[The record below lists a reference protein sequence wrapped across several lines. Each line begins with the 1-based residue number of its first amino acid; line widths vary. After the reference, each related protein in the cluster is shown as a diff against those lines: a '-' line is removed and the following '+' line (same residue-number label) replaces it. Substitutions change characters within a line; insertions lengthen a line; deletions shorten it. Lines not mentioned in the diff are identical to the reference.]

1 MSSNP
6 DFDRWYAA
14 KSARFLVEPSHRLE
28 TFGNTLVNYHLVS
41 ELDDHPGK
49 VRIREGRLEA
59 HQPLVITPNF
69 SPLEIEGL
77 GDEAKA
83 YLEFLKENEK
93 NLRILQ
99 YGYHLKSDNFSE
111 QIVTDRLSVVT
122 ERVKD
127 EVVASNDKFAAV
139 VQCVDEPWDVALV
152 ELWLREVNRSAK
164 GNIDELQKN
173 GKLFCHG
180 KTDEDHCDCEPEG
193 RRRQDHDRREP
204 RRGAFGAQAGGP
216 GRGPRSAGACDAR
229 AGA

>member
-14 KSARFLVEPSHRLE
+14 KSARFLLEPSHRLE
-28 TFGNTLVNYHLVS
+28 TFGNTLVNYHLIS

-49 VRIREGRLEA
+49 IRVREGRLEA
-59 HQPLVITPNF
+59 HQPLVITPNL
-69 SPLEIEGL
+69 SPIETEGL
-77 GDEAKA
+77 GDEARA

-122 ERVKD
+122 ARVKD
-127 EVVASNDKFAAV
+127 EVIASHDQFAAV

-152 ELWLREVNRSAK
+152 ELWLREVRRRAR
-164 GNIDELQKN
+164 GHIDELQRS
-173 GKLFCHG
+173 GKLF
-180 KTDEDHCDCEPEG
+180 
-193 RRRQDHDRREP
+193 
-204 RRGAFGAQAGGP
+204 
-216 GRGPRSAGACDAR
+216 
-229 AGA
+229 

>member
-14 KSARFLVEPSHRLE
+14 KSARFLVEPTHRLE

-41 ELDDHPGK
+41 ELPDHPGK
-49 VRIREGRLEA
+49 VRVREGRLEA
-59 HQPLVITPNF
+59 HQPLVIAPHVADVEMDGF
-69 SPLEIEGL
+69 

-93 NLRILQ
+93 NLRILR
-99 YGYHLKSDNFSE
+99 YGYHLKSDKFSE

-127 EVVASNDKFAAV
+127 EVVATNDKFAAV

-152 ELWLREVNRSAK
+152 ELWLREVNRSAR
-164 GNIDELQKN
+164 GNIDELQKS
-173 GKLFCHG
+173 GKLF
-180 KTDEDHCDCEPEG
+180 
-193 RRRQDHDRREP
+193 
-204 RRGAFGAQAGGP
+204 
-216 GRGPRSAGACDAR
+216 
-229 AGA
+229 

>member
-28 TFGNTLVNYHLVS
+28 TFGNTLVNYHLIS
-41 ELDDHPGK
+41 ELPDHPGK
-49 VRIREGRLEA
+49 VRVREGRLEA
-59 HQPLVITPNF
+59 HQPIVIMPHVADVEMDGF
-69 SPLEIEGL
+69 

-127 EVVASNDKFAAV
+127 EVIASNDKFAAV

-173 GKLFCHG
+173 GKLF
-180 KTDEDHCDCEPEG
+180 
-193 RRRQDHDRREP
+193 
-204 RRGAFGAQAGGP
+204 
-216 GRGPRSAGACDAR
+216 
-229 AGA
+229 

>member
-41 ELDDHPGK
+41 ELPDHPGK
-49 VRIREGRLEA
+49 VRVREGRLEA
-59 HQPLVITPNF
+59 HQPLVITPHF
-69 SPLEIEGL
+69 AQIEAEGF

-83 YLEFLKENEK
+83 YLDFLKENEQH
-93 NLRILQ
+93 LRILQ
-99 YGYHLKSDNFSE
+99 YGYHLKSDKFSE

-127 EVVASNDKFAAV
+127 EVIASNDKFAAV

-152 ELWLREVNRSAK
+152 ELWLREVNRSAD
-164 GNIDELQKN
+164 GNIKELQQK
-173 GKLFCHG
+173 GKLF
-180 KTDEDHCDCEPEG
+180 
-193 RRRQDHDRREP
+193 
-204 RRGAFGAQAGGP
+204 
-216 GRGPRSAGACDAR
+216 
-229 AGA
+229 

>member
-41 ELDDHPGK
+41 ELPDHPGK
-49 VRIREGRLEA
+49 VRVREGRLEA
-59 HQPLVITPNF
+59 HQPLVITPHVADV
-69 SPLEIEGL
+69 EMEGF

-127 EVVASNDKFAAV
+127 EVIASNDKFAAV

-152 ELWLREVNRSAK
+152 ELWLREVNRSAG
-164 GNIDELQKN
+164 GNIKELQQK
-173 GKLFCHG
+173 GKLF
-180 KTDEDHCDCEPEG
+180 
-193 RRRQDHDRREP
+193 
-204 RRGAFGAQAGGP
+204 
-216 GRGPRSAGACDAR
+216 
-229 AGA
+229 

>member
-6 DFDRWYAA
+6 EFDRWYAA

-28 TFGNTLVNYHLVS
+28 TFGNTLVNYHLIS

-49 VRIREGRLEA
+49 IRVREGRLEA
-59 HQPLVITPNF
+59 HQPLVITPNLT
-69 SPLEIEGL
+69 PIETEGL
-77 GDEAKA
+77 GEEARA

-127 EVVASNDKFAAV
+127 EVLSSNDKFAAV

-152 ELWLREVNRSAK
+152 ELWLREVNRSARDNIRELNDSGRLF
-164 GNIDELQKN
+164 GN
-173 GKLFCHG
+173 
-180 KTDEDHCDCEPEG
+180 
-193 RRRQDHDRREP
+193 
-204 RRGAFGAQAGGP
+204 
-216 GRGPRSAGACDAR
+216 S
-229 AGA
+229 

>member
-41 ELDDHPGK
+41 ELPDHPGK
-49 VRIREGRLEA
+49 IRVREGRLEA
-59 HQPLVITPNF
+59 HQPLVITPHF
-69 SPLEIEGL
+69 AQIEAEGF

-83 YLEFLKENEK
+83 YLEFLKENEQH
-93 NLRILQ
+93 LRILQ
-99 YGYHLKSDNFSE
+99 YGYHLKSDKFSE

-127 EVVASNDKFAAV
+127 EVIASNDKFAAV

-152 ELWLREVNRSAK
+152 ELWLREVNRSAS
-164 GNIDELQKN
+164 GNIKELQKS
-173 GKLFCHG
+173 GKLF
-180 KTDEDHCDCEPEG
+180 
-193 RRRQDHDRREP
+193 
-204 RRGAFGAQAGGP
+204 
-216 GRGPRSAGACDAR
+216 
-229 AGA
+229 

>member
-41 ELDDHPGK
+41 ELPDNPGK
-49 VRIREGRLEA
+49 IRVREGRLEA

-69 SPLEIEGL
+69 SQIETEGF
-77 GDEAKA
+77 GDEARA
-83 YLEFLKENEK
+83 YLDFLKENEQH
-93 NLRILQ
+93 LRILQ
-99 YGYHLKSDNFSE
+99 YGYHLKSDKFSE
-111 QIVTDRLSVVT
+111 QIVTGRLSAVT

-152 ELWLREVNRSAK
+152 ELWLREVSRSAK
-164 GNIDELQKN
+164 GNIDELQKK
-173 GKLFCHG
+173 GKLF
-180 KTDEDHCDCEPEG
+180 
-193 RRRQDHDRREP
+193 
-204 RRGAFGAQAGGP
+204 
-216 GRGPRSAGACDAR
+216 
-229 AGA
+229 